1 MKNFKL
7 KWIIAMAFAVM
18 IITACAVPCFALF
31 TMTGH
36 YDPNGTTSTY
46 YAYDSSE
53 CNRTINVS
61 MYDLNGNFLKKVVLK
76 TKYGEDNSFHIGI
89 GGYDIVNF
97 SSDQGILETCQL
109 VWTSGTGLC
118 TEADLFVNY
127 YFRTA
132 LSQKELNV
140 RVEMRK
146 WDPIKISVKHYVESN
161 PKLNNWHRSNYYLH
175 STDQQKTINYYDY
188 FSTSKKTIT
197 GYTLNT
203 QYNSSISGYFCY
215 DSLVGATKNC
225 PSSPRC
231 HSYDLHQTDWDDD
244 MDHWSTY
251 KESKH
256 GRIDWCDNR
265 EFWVEYFYDINEYT
279 VSYNANGGS
288 GAPASQTKYYGF
300 DLTLSDTV
308 PTRSG
313 YTFKGWGTSSTST
326 SPSYQPG
333 GNYTANSS
341 RTLYAIW
348 ESNAPKTYT
357 VSYNANGGSG
367 APASQTKTHN
377 VTLTLSS
384 TKPTRTGYTFLGWST
399 SSSATSATY
408 SAGGSYTNNA
418 SVTLYAVWTP
428 NTYTISFNANGGSGA
443 PASQTKTYGVTLT
456 LSSTKPTRTGY
467 TFLGWSTS
475 STATSATYSAGG
487 NFTTNANT
495 TLYAVWSPNT
505 YTISYSAN
513 GGSGAPSSQTKT
525 HGVTLTLSSTKPTRT
540 GYTFLGWSTSSTAT
554 SASYSAGGSFT
565 TNANTTLYAVWSPNS
580 YTVSY
585 SANGGSGAPAS
596 QTKTHGV
603 TLTLSSTK
611 PTRTG
616 YTFLGWSTS
625 STATSATYSA
635 GGSFT
640 TNASTTLYAVWSP
653 NTYTVSYN
661 ANGGSGAPS
670 SQTKTYG
677 VTLTLSSTK
686 PTRTGYTFLGWSTS
700 STATSASY
708 SAGGNFTTNASTT
721 LYAVWSINTYTVS
734 YNANGGSGA
743 PSSQTKAYGT
753 ALTLSSTKPTRTGYT
768 FLGWSTSST
777 ATSATYSAGGSY
789 TSNSSATLYA
799 VWSVNTYTVS
809 YNANGGSGAPSSQT
823 KTYGVTLTLSSTKPT
838 RTGYTFKGWATSSTA
853 TSATYSA
860 GGSYTSNS
868 SITLYAVWSINTYTV
883 SYNANGGSGAP
894 SSQTKTYGSTLTL
907 SPTKPTRSGYDFLG
921 WATSSTAT
929 SINYASGG
937 SYTNDASVTLYA
949 VWEKTNY
956 EFSISNLTVSESEP
970 YRYGEIT
977 VKVRTDSWDRRNA
990 YNDIPVQLYY
1000 DGRLMST
1007 QYVDFTAYGVA
1018 NLTFTLYV
1026 GDTPGRRP
1034 IEVRINWSNRS
1045 NETDTS
1051 NNSVT
1056 TTINVKEFDYEMS
1069 VENVTIADSYCAGET
1084 VISSFTVRNDSSHD
1098 IIPGM
1103 GNTAKFT
1110 AYYYN
1115 GSQKVVIATD
1125 TWNNVVIPSGKAN
1138 LVYFKWTVPSNLAG
1152 KTVYCECTIN
1162 SDAALN
1168 EENRGNN
1175 TATFSTSVVTIAES
1189 QTPNT
1194 RYENTAPG
1202 SYKGNNA
1209 PSNSTDKATWTMW
1222 VYENNQFVLK
1232 TYGIQISTT
1241 SPVITPGD
1249 DCKTAVYANGKW
1261 TIRSGYGFTIS
1272 YSPTVTTISG
1282 YNNPGSSAY
1291 TSIQSVYATFPE
1303 FNYATTSGNYRTLQY
1318 VNGTWQFVQNSNAAN
1333 SGRIHFIPVWFADG
1347 NYTVSVTA
1355 TRVWTPVGVI
1365 SATRTANT
1373 FNIDGSI
1380 YDDYFVGN

>member
-1 MKNFKL
+1 MKFKWTKVIVVCAFVVIMVTL
-7 KWIIAMAFAVM
+7 ASVQVFARDFYMA
-18 IITACAVPCFALF
+18 
-31 TMTGH
+31 GH
-36 YDPNGTTSTY
+36 YDPTGTTTTT
-46 YAYDSSE
+46 YAYPSSE
-53 CNRTINVS
+53 CDRKINVS
-61 MYDLNGNFLKKVVLK
+61 YYDTSGNFLKKVVIH
-76 TKYGEDNSFHIGI
+76 TKKGMEASFHIGL
-89 GGYDIVNF
+89 GGYDITKFESN
-97 SSDQGILETCQL
+97 QGLWETCKMS
-109 VWTSGTGLC
+109 WTTGTGTC
-118 TEADLFVNY
+118 TEADLFVVY
-127 YFRTA
+127 YFRTG
-132 LSQKELNV
+132 LSKDELNITIT
-140 RVEMRK
+140 MRK
-146 WDPIKISVKHYVESN
+146 WDKIEFEVRHYVEMN
-161 PKLNNWHRSNYYLH
+161 PKLNNFHRDNYKLH
-175 STDQQKTINYYDY
+175 STTNQTSLNYYD
-188 FSTSKKTIT
+188 SISVSKKTIT
-197 GYTLNT
+197 GYTLRSDYQST
-203 QYNSSISGYFCY
+203 VSGRLCY
-215 DSLVGATKNC
+215 DALVGTYKNT

-231 HSYDLHQTDWDDD
+231 YSYDYHNTTYSED
-244 MDHWSTY
+244 MDSPS
-251 KESKH
+251 KFDESKD
-256 GRIDWCDNR
+256 GKLDYCDTR
-265 EFWVEYFYDINEYT
+265 KFWIEFFYDVNEYT

-288 GAPASQTKYYGF
+288 GAPSSQTKYYGY

-313 YTFKGWGTSSTST
+313 YTFKGWGTSSSST
-326 SPSYQPG
+326 SASYQPG

-348 ESNAPKTYT
+348 ESNTPTTYKVT
-357 VSYNANGGSG
+357 YNANGGSG

-408 SAGGSYTNNA
+408 SAGGSYTTNA
-418 SVTLYAVWTP
+418 SVTLYAVWKP
-428 NTYTISFNANGGSGA
+428 NTYTVTYNANGGSGAPSSQTKTYGVTLTLSSTKPTRTGYTFLGWSTSSSATSATYTAGSSYTSNSSVTLYAVWKVNTYTVTYNANGGSGA

-487 NFTTNANT
+487 
-495 TLYAVWSPNT
+495 
-505 YTISYSAN
+505 
-513 GGSGAPSSQTKT
+513 
-525 HGVTLTLSSTKPTRT
+525 
-540 GYTFLGWSTSSTAT
+540 
-554 SASYSAGGSFT
+554 
-565 TNANTTLYAVWSPNS
+565 
-580 YTVSY
+580 
-585 SANGGSGAPAS
+585 
-596 QTKTHGV
+596 
-603 TLTLSSTK
+603 
-611 PTRTG
+611 
-616 YTFLGWSTS
+616 
-625 STATSATYSA
+625 
-635 GGSFT
+635 
-640 TNASTTLYAVWSP
+640 
-653 NTYTVSYN
+653 
-661 ANGGSGAPS
+661 
-670 SQTKTYG
+670 
-677 VTLTLSSTK
+677 
-686 PTRTGYTFLGWSTS
+686 
-700 STATSASY
+700 
-708 SAGGNFTTNASTT
+708 
-721 LYAVWSINTYTVS
+721 
-734 YNANGGSGA
+734 
-743 PSSQTKAYGT
+743 
-753 ALTLSSTKPTRTGYT
+753 
-768 FLGWSTSST
+768 
-777 ATSATYSAGGSY
+777 SY

-799 VWSVNTYTVS
+799 VWSINTYTVS

-907 SPTKPTRSGYDFLG
+907 SSTKPTRSGYDFLG

-929 SINYASGG
+929 SASYSAGG
-937 SYTNDASVTLYA
+937 SYTSNSSVTLYA

-1026 GDTPGRRP
+1026 GDTPGSRP
-1034 IEVRINWSNRS
+1034 IEVRINWANKG
-1045 NETDTS
+1045 NETNTG
-1051 NNSVT
+1051 NNNVT

-1069 VENVTIADSYCAGET
+1069 VDGVTMTDNYCAGET
-1084 VISSFTVRNDSSHD
+1084 VISSFTVRNDSDYD
-1098 IIPGM
+1098 ITPDM
-1103 GNTAKFT
+1103 GNSASFT
-1110 AYYYN
+1110 AYYFN

-1138 LVYFKWTVPSNLAG
+1138 LVYFKWTVPSTLSG

-1162 SDAALN
+1162 SDGSVN

-1175 TATFSTSVVTIAES
+1175 TTTFSTTVTTFAES

-1209 PSNSTDKATWTMW
+1209 PSTSTDKATWTMW

-1232 TYGIQISTT
+1232 SYGVQISSAT
-1241 SPVITPGD
+1241 PVITPGD

-1272 YSPTVTTISG
+1272 YSPTVTMVSG

-1303 FNYATTSGNYRTLQY
+1303 FNYATTNGNYRTLQY

>member
-7 KWIIAMAFAVM
+7 KWIIAVAFAVM

-215 DSLVGATKNC
+215 DSMVGATKNC

-326 SPSYQPG
+326 SASYQPG

-357 VSYNANGGSG
+357 VSFNANGGSG

-384 TKPTRTGYTFLGWST
+384 TKPTRTGHTFLGWST

-540 GYTFLGWSTSSTAT
+540 GYSFLGWSTSSTAT

-565 TNANTTLYAVWSPNS
+565 TNASTTLYAVWSPNS
-580 YTVSY
+580 YTVLY
-585 SANGGSGAPAS
+585 SANGGSGAPSS

-616 YTFLGWSTS
+616 YSFLGWSTS

-686 PTRTGYTFLGWSTS
+686 PTRTGYTF
-700 STATSASY
+700 
-708 SAGGNFTTNASTT
+708 
-721 LYAVWSINTYTVS
+721 
-734 YNANGGSGA
+734 
-743 PSSQTKAYGT
+743 
-753 ALTLSSTKPTRTGYT
+753 
-768 FLGWSTSST
+768 
-777 ATSATYSAGGSY
+777 
-789 TSNSSATLYA
+789 
-799 VWSVNTYTVS
+799 
-809 YNANGGSGAPSSQT
+809 
-823 KTYGVTLTLSSTKPT
+823 
-838 RTGYTFKGWATSSTA
+838 KGWATSSTA

-868 SITLYAVWSINTYTV
+868 SSTLYAVWSINTYTV

-907 SPTKPTRSGYDFLG
+907 SSTKPTQSGYDFLG

-1138 LVYFKWTVPSNLAG
+1138 LVYFKWTVPSGLAG

-1222 VYENNQFVLK
+1222 VYENDQFVLK